1 MKFNTCFL
9 LLLCYQLASLEIKEY
24 EARYSYESDEISIN
38 GVRKFEKVDDNF
50 VLSFKA
56 RNMIA
61 KMTFAST
68 FSMINEN
75 ITTKNYLIQVRP
87 KFVNRDQEVNFN
99 YDNLS
104 IKSDGRDSWKSYIDK
119 DLKPMDPLNAQIQ
132 IRLNLLNNMKE
143 FSIKL
148 VEIKNGAVEENL
160 YKIVG
165 EEICNLGTKEYEC
178 IILKRQRKKES
189 RETLYYLAP
198 ELNFMFLKIIDTAP
212 ERTQKLELL
221 EILSLG

>member
-1 MKFNTCFL
+1 L
-9 LLLCYQLASLEIKEY
+9 LSFQLPSSEIKEY
-24 EARYSYESDEISIN
+24 EAKYSYESDEISIN
-38 GVRKFEKVDDNF
+38 GVRKFEKIDDNF

-68 FSMINEN
+68 FSMIDEN

-99 YDNLS
+99 YNNLS
-104 IKSDGRDSWKSYIDK
+104 IESVGRDSWQTYIDK
-119 DLKPMDPLNAQIQ
+119 DLKAMDPLNAQIQ
-132 IRLNLLNNMKE
+132 IRLNLINQMKE
-143 FSIKL
+143 FSIQL
-148 VEIKNGAVEENL
+148 VEIKNGAVEENF
-160 YKIVG
+160 YEIIG
-165 EEICNLGTKEYEC
+165 EDICSIGSKDYEC
-178 IILKRQRKKES
+178 VILKRQRKKES

-198 ELNFMFLKIIDTAP
+198 ELDYMFLKIIDTGP
-212 ERTQKLELL
+212 ERTQKLEML

>member
-1 MKFNTCFL
+1 MKFNTYL
-9 LLLCYQLASLEIKEY
+9 LLLLSFQLPSSEIKEY
-24 EARYSYESDEISIN
+24 EAKYSYESDEISIN
-38 GVRKFEKVDDNF
+38 GVRKFEKIDDNF

-68 FSMINEN
+68 FSMIDEN

-99 YDNLS
+99 YNNLS
-104 IKSDGRDSWKSYIDK
+104 IESVGRDSWQTYIDK
-119 DLKPMDPLNAQIQ
+119 DLKAMDPLNAQIQ
-132 IRLNLLNNMKE
+132 IRLNLINQMKE
-143 FSIKL
+143 FSIQL
-148 VEIKNGAVEENL
+148 VEIKNGAVEENF
-160 YKIVG
+160 YEIIG
-165 EEICNLGTKEYEC
+165 EDICSIGSKDYEC
-178 IILKRQRKKES
+178 VILKRQRKKES

-198 ELNFMFLKIIDTAP
+198 ELDYMFLKIIDTGP
-212 ERTQKLELL
+212 ERTQKLEML

>member
-1 MKFNTCFL
+1 MKFNTYLLIFLCF
-9 LLLCYQLASLEIKEY
+9 QLTSSEIKEY
-24 EARYSYESDEISIN
+24 EARYSFESDEISIN
-38 GVRKFEKVDDNF
+38 GVRKFERVDDNF

-68 FSMINEN
+68 FSMVGEN
-75 ITTKNYLIQVRP
+75 ITTKNYLIEVRP
-87 KFVNRDQEVNFN
+87 KFLNRDQQLSFD
-99 YDNLS
+99 YSNLS
-104 IKSDGRDSWKSYIDK
+104 IESVGRDNWQSFIDK

-132 IRLNLLNNMKE
+132 IRLNLINNIKE
-143 FSIKL
+143 FSLKL
-148 VEIKNGAVEENL
+148 VEMKNGAVEENF
-160 YKIVG
+160 YKIIG
-165 EEICNLGTKEYEC
+165 EEICSLRSKKYEC
-178 IILKRQRKKES
+178 VILKRERKKES

-198 ELNFMFLKIIDTAP
+198 ELDYMFLKIIDTGP

>member
-1 MKFNTCFL
+1 MKFNTCL
-9 LLLCYQLASLEIKEY
+9 LLLLSFQLPSSEIKEY
-24 EARYSYESDEISIN
+24 EAKYSYESDEISIN
-38 GVRKFEKVDDNF
+38 GVRKFEKIDDNF

-68 FSMINEN
+68 FSMIDEN

-99 YDNLS
+99 YNNLS
-104 IKSDGRDSWKSYIDK
+104 IESVGRDSWQTYIDK
-119 DLKPMDPLNAQIQ
+119 DLKAMDPLNAQIQ
-132 IRLNLLNNMKE
+132 IRLNLINQMKE
-143 FSIKL
+143 FSIQL
-148 VEIKNGAVEENL
+148 VEIKNGAVEENF
-160 YKIVG
+160 YEIIG
-165 EEICNLGTKEYEC
+165 EDICSIGSKDYEC
-178 IILKRQRKKES
+178 VILKRQRKKES

-198 ELNFMFLKIIDTAP
+198 ELDYMFLKIIDTGP
-212 ERTQKLELL
+212 ERTQKLEML

>member
-1 MKFNTCFL
+1 MKFNTCLIL
-9 LLLCYQLASLEIKEY
+9 LLSFQLPSSEIKEY
-24 EARYSYESDEISIN
+24 EAKYSYESDEISIN
-38 GVRKFEKVDDNF
+38 GVRKFEKIDDNF

-68 FSMINEN
+68 FSMIDEN

-99 YDNLS
+99 YNNLS
-104 IKSDGRDSWKSYIDK
+104 IESVGRDSWQTYIDK
-119 DLKPMDPLNAQIQ
+119 DLKAMDPLNAQIQ
-132 IRLNLLNNMKE
+132 IRLNLINQMKE
-143 FSIKL
+143 FSIQL
-148 VEIKNGAVEENL
+148 VEIKNGAVEENF
-160 YKIVG
+160 YEIIG
-165 EEICNLGTKEYEC
+165 EDICSIGSKDYEC
-178 IILKRQRKKES
+178 VILKRQRKKES

-198 ELNFMFLKIIDTAP
+198 ELDYMFLKIIDTGP
-212 ERTQKLELL
+212 ERTQKLEML

>member
-1 MKFNTCFL
+1 MKFKTYFL
-9 LLLCYQLASLEIKEY
+9 ILLCFQLASSEIKEY

-38 GVRKFEKVDDNF
+38 GIRKFEKVDDNF

-56 RNMIA
+56 RNIIA
-61 KMTFAST
+61 KMTFVST

-87 KFVNRDQEVNFN
+87 KFLNRDQELNFDHN
-99 YDNLS
+99 SSS
-104 IKSDGRDSWKSYIDK
+104 IKSDGRDSWESFINK

-143 FSIKL
+143 FSINL
-148 VEIKNGAVEENL
+148 VEIKNGAVEENF

-165 EEICNLGTKEYEC
+165 KEICNLGASKYEC

-198 ELNFMFLKIIDTAP
+198 ELDYMFLKIIDTAP
-212 ERTQKLELL
+212 ERSQKLKLI

>member
-1 MKFNTCFL
+1 MKFNTCL
-9 LLLCYQLASLEIKEY
+9 LILLSFQLPSSEIKEY
-24 EARYSYESDEISIN
+24 EAKYSYESDEISIN
-38 GVRKFEKVDDNF
+38 GVRKFEKIDDNF

-68 FSMINEN
+68 FSMIDEN

-99 YDNLS
+99 YNNLS
-104 IKSDGRDSWKSYIDK
+104 IESVGRDSWQTYIDK
-119 DLKPMDPLNAQIQ
+119 DLKAMDPLNAQIQ
-132 IRLNLLNNMKE
+132 IRLNLINQMKE
-143 FSIKL
+143 FSIQL
-148 VEIKNGAVEENL
+148 VEIKNGAVEENF
-160 YKIVG
+160 YEIIG
-165 EEICNLGTKEYEC
+165 EDICSIGSKDYEC
-178 IILKRQRKKES
+178 VILKRQRKKES

-198 ELNFMFLKIIDTAP
+198 ELDYMFLKIIDTGP
-212 ERTQKLELL
+212 ERTQKLEML

>member
-1 MKFNTCFL
+1 MKFNTCL
-9 LLLCYQLASLEIKEY
+9 LLLLSFQLPSSEIKEY
-24 EARYSYESDEISIN
+24 EAKYSYESDEISIN
-38 GVRKFEKVDDNF
+38 GVRKFEKIDDNF

-68 FSMINEN
+68 FSMIDEN

-99 YDNLS
+99 YKNLS
-104 IKSDGRDSWKSYIDK
+104 IESVGRDSWQTYIDK
-119 DLKPMDPLNAQIQ
+119 DLKAMDPLNAQIQ
-132 IRLNLLNNMKE
+132 IRLNLINQMKE
-143 FSIKL
+143 FSIQL
-148 VEIKNGAVEENL
+148 VEIKNGAVEENF
-160 YKIVG
+160 YEIIG
-165 EEICNLGTKEYEC
+165 EDICSIGSKDYEC
-178 IILKRQRKKES
+178 VILKRQRKKES

-198 ELNFMFLKIIDTAP
+198 ELDYMFLKIIDTGP
-212 ERTQKLELL
+212 ERTQKLEML